1 MAQAGDCPQA
11 YDASIRR
18 QAHLDQTRTIQNF
31 IVLHGEQF
39 DVRLHAEG
47 LRLIQNTQIRE
58 ILAIN

>member
-1 MAQAGDCPQA
+1 MPRF
-11 YDASIRR
+11 DARPISIKI
-18 QAHLDQTRTIQNF
+18 RTIQNL